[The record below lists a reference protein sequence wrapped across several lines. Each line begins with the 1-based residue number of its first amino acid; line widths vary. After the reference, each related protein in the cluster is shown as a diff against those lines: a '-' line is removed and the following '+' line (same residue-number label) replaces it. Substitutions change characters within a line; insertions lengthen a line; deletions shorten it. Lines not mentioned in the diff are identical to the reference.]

1 MLARLGRF
9 AFMRRGPVILV
20 WLMVLAGTIFAGLT
34 AASVPDDDFKVPGVE
49 SQRAFDLLQE
59 RFPGMAADAG
69 GATMVFVAPQG
80 QKVTAGPYKTAI
92 ESAVKKLSGGGQV
105 AGADNPFTSDAVSRD
120 GSAAYANVNYKV
132 PASGVTADSRA
143 EIAAAADTARKAGL
157 TVEAGGSAM
166 EAGGGGGTAELIAIG
181 LAAVILLITF
191 GSLVAAG
198 LPLVTAL
205 LGVAVSMLGILAV
218 SATFGLSATTG
229 TMALMLGLAVGID
242 YALFVVSRYR
252 EERTRGLSAVE
263 AVSLAMGTAGSAV
276 AFAGL
281 TVVIALAGL
290 AVVGIPMLT
299 KMGLAA
305 VAAVV
310 VAVLVTLT
318 LVPAVLGFVPNK
330 VLPRS
335 ARRKA
340 GKRTAEAEAAEA
352 AEAAVAAAETAPGRG
367 GTRWARLVLRNPVAV
382 LLLGVISLGALALPA
397 LSLQLGMPGD
407 ESMPTSAT
415 QRRAYDH
422 LAKAFGPGFNGPL
435 MIVVDT
441 KDAAEPK
448 KAVATITGK
457 MERIKGVESVSPAQF
472 DEAGDTA
479 IFSAVPTTSPTDA
492 ATKKLVRELRA
503 ARPGLVEGTGAKYV
517 VSGTTAVNI
526 DMAEKVQGALVPYLA
541 TVVGLAVLLLA
552 AVFRSVLIPI
562 KAALG
567 FLLSVV
573 AALGAMVLVFQKG
586 FAADLLG
593 VAQTG
598 PIMSA
603 IPIFMIGIS
612 FGLAMDYQVFLVSRM
627 REAYVHG
634 EEPRQAIETGF
645 RHSARVVVSAALIMM
660 AVFAGFIFEHD
671 PIIKM
676 IGFSLAA
683 AVLLDAFVVR
693 MAIVPAVLTLFGDRA
708 WWLPRRLDKILP
720 RVDVEGESLNRDA
733 QAEQPR
739 VPARAG

>member
-9 AFMRRGPVILV
+9 AFMRRGPVVLV

-105 AGADNPFTSDAVSRD
+105 AGVDNPFTSDAVSRD

-132 PASGVTADSRA
+132 PASGVTAGSRA
-143 EIAAAADTARKAGL
+143 EIAAASDTARKAGL

-205 LGVAVSMLGILAV
+205 LGVSVSMLGILAV

-229 TMALMLGLAVGID
+229 AMALMLGLAVGID

-318 LVPAVLGFVPNK
+318 LVPAVLGFMPDK

-340 GKRTAEAEAAEA
+340 GKRTAEAAAEK
-352 AEAAVAAAETAPGRG
+352 APGRG

-382 LLLGVISLGALALPA
+382 LLLGVISLGVLALPA
-397 LSLQLGMPGD
+397 LTASALGLTTAMLALEAALQADRSSLLHAPV
-407 ESMPTSAT
+407 
-415 QRRAYDH
+415 
-422 LAKAFGPGFNGPL
+422 L
-435 MIVVDT
+435 
-441 KDAAEPK
+441 DAADTEIVKALTVFPHTALR
-448 KAVATITGK
+448 AVA
-457 MERIKGVESVSPAQF
+457 V
-472 DEAGDTA
+472 AG
-479 IFSAVPTTSPTDA
+479 
-492 ATKKLVRELRA
+492 
-503 ARPGLVEGTGAKYV
+503 
-517 VSGTTAVNI
+517 
-526 DMAEKVQGALVPYLA
+526 
-541 TVVGLAVLLLA
+541 LL
-552 AVFRSVLIPI
+552 
-562 KAALG
+562 
-567 FLLSVV
+567 V
-573 AALGAMVLVFQKG
+573 AAG
-586 FAADLLG
+586 
-593 VAQTG
+593 
-598 PIMSA
+598 
-603 IPIFMIGIS
+603 
-612 FGLAMDYQVFLVSRM
+612 
-627 REAYVHG
+627 
-634 EEPRQAIETGF
+634 
-645 RHSARVVVSAALIMM
+645 
-660 AVFAGFIFEHD
+660 
-671 PIIKM
+671 
-676 IGFSLAA
+676 SLAA
-683 AVLLDAFVVR
+683 SRIGNLRDR
-693 MAIVPAVLTLFGDRA
+693 KDGDERPRPAAQHSEAR
-708 WWLPRRLDKILP
+708 PR
-720 RVDVEGESLNRDA
+720 
-733 QAEQPR
+733 
-739 VPARAG
+739 